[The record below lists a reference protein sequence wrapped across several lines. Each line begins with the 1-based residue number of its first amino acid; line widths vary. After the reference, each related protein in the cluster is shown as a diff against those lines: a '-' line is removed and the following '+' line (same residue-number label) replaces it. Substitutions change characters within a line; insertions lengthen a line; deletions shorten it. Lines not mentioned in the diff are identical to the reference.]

1 MCGRTGKDLN
11 TRTMFE
17 GGGEAEYATGSA
29 RAMIEDGGE
38 AENATGPARN
48 RSYKLAFGAA
58 ADYVA

>member
-1 MCGRTGKDLN
+1 VRPAATQGVGGSVTCGRTGKDLN

-38 AENATGPARN
+38 AKNATGPARN
-48 RSYKLAFGAA
+48 M
-58 ADYVA
+58 

>member
-38 AENATGPARN
+38 AKNATGPARN
-48 RSYKLAFGAA
+48 M
-58 ADYVA
+58 

>member
-1 MCGRTGKDLN
+1 MRPAATQGVGGIVLCGRTGKDRN

-38 AENATGPARN
+38 AKNATGPARN
-48 RSYKLAFGAA
+48 M
-58 ADYVA
+58 